1 MEGKK
6 EEEPDL
12 QENLVIN
19 NKYQIQYKLGKGGF
33 GKVYLVRNIED
44 DKKYAMKVLLQKR
57 TSKIEIE
64 EFYREIKILKELHN
78 LNNSYFLNV
87 YEDGRFITE
96 DKLERLYFTMD
107 YEEKGD
113 LYHYVKIN
121 HGLGEKFGRYIFK
134 KILKGIQFCHDNNY
148 CHFDIKLGNILLNNK
163 FNPII
168 NDFGLSLQLKL
179 EGKKNLSRFRGKRG
193 TKSMMCPQMF
203 EPGTSYNGLDADI
216 FALGVLLF
224 RLVTGEHGF
233 VSADNAS
240 YNDIK
245 FKNETNFWEKITKV
259 YGIDNLTPEFKK
271 LYLSMVAYNP
281 KERPLIPDI
290 LLKNPWIN
298 ELKKNPEEYKKLEIE
313 YIDFMNGLE
322 KQINQKNRSK
332 IEIPEKKE
340 EEEEKKVTRSFLSSN
355 EKKYFINLTPKK
367 IKDKRN
373 YKYYIELIGYMN
385 ANDFMNSLINE
396 IKKAYDDGCDINTD
410 KEKLKFEI
418 TFINAEDEEE
428 DDEVK
433 EDEKEK
439 NEKKEADEEIDE
451 VEVFKSNLKECIM
464 NVKLYADGN
473 NEYLLCFEKNQ
484 GDLEEF
490 YENFL
495 KIKEII
501 SKGNLFN

>member
-1 MEGKK
+1 
-6 EEEPDL
+6 
-12 QENLVIN
+12 
-19 NKYQIQYKLGKGGF
+19 
-33 GKVYLVRNIED
+33 
-44 DKKYAMKVLLQKR
+44 
-57 TSKIEIE
+57 
-64 EFYREIKILKELHN
+64 
-78 LNNSYFLNV
+78 
-87 YEDGRFITE
+87 
-96 DKLERLYFTMD
+96 
-107 YEEKGD
+107 
-113 LYHYVKIN
+113 
-121 HGLGEKFGRYIFK
+121 
-134 KILKGIQFCHDNNY
+134 
-148 CHFDIKLGNILLNNK
+148 
-163 FNPII
+163 
-168 NDFGLSLQLKL
+168 
-179 EGKKNLSRFRGKRG
+179 
-193 TKSMMCPQMF
+193 MMCPQMF

-233 VSADNAS
+233 VRADNAS

-245 FKNETNFWEKITKV
+245 FKNETNFWDKITKM
-259 YGIDNLTPEFKK
+259 YGIDNLSPEFKK

-355 EKKYFINLTPKK
+355 DKKYFINLTPKK

-396 IKKAYDDGCDINTD
+396 IKKAYDDRCDINTD

-451 VEVFKSNLKECIM
+451 VEVFKTNLKECIM